1 MESPVESLILKNLSQ
16 DMKKEKIKI
25 WQELIKMSQI
35 LLWKNKITALIIYTG
50 LLLNLIIWGL
60 LGWLLIHNKGII
72 IEHYNVFFGI
82 DKMINLADRDSWWE
96 LLSIPLG
103 GLIFLVLSFIMS
115 ILLMIQF
122 NSLPAITDKKIN
134 DLITNKSIG
143 FVSSRLLLIG
153 AWVLQLI
160 LIVYSLMI
168 LRIN

>member
-1 MESPVESLILKNLSQ
+1 
-16 DMKKEKIKI
+16 MKKEKIKI
-25 WQELIKMSQI
+25 WRESIRMSQI

-50 LLLNLIIWGL
+50 LLLNLIIWGV
-60 LGWLLIHNKGII
+60 LGWLLLHSREII

-82 DKMINLADRDSWWE
+82 DKIIDLTDKKNWWE

-115 ILLMIQF
+115 VLLMIQF

-143 FVSSRLLLIG
+143 FISSRLLLIG